1 MFLYTLFIKG
11 LSLKII
17 IHKVKGNI
25 NIVGFI
31 LKASL
36 KLNEISAKKAL
47 PRPHPGQGIPVIN
60 KNGHEI
66 IFNKCVIQTYK
77 KNSIIGK
84 LYLIIK
90 SMNNLIYCFIVV
102 ILIVL

>member
-1 MFLYTLFIKG
+1 MFIKG

-36 KLNEISAKKAL
+36 KLNETSAKKAL

-60 KNGHEI
+60 KNGHENI
-66 IFNKCVIQTYK
+66 YDKCVEVEFMIK
-77 KNSIIGK
+77 SGAMEAKNS
-84 LYLIIK
+84 LNYL
-90 SMNNLIYCFIVV
+90 LAFI
-102 ILIVL
+102 LN